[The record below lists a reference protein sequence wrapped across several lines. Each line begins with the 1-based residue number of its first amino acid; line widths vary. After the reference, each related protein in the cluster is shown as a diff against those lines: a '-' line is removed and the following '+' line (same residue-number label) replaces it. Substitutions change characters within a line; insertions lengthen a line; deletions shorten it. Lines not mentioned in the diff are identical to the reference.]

1 MSAKKI
7 ELKVG
12 IYCEKCK
19 TRVLKAVAK
28 LKGVDEITVNAEKGI
43 LTVVGTVDPV
53 CVTTQVRKAGNYAE
67 ITSVGPPKKPETPKP
82 KPPETEKP
90 KPVQP
95 LPPCCDQCQLVAF
108 FWFYV
113 ALFGLFPST
122 CLCVFLLI
130 CHVL

>member
-67 ITSVGPPKKPETPKP
+67 ITSVGPPKKPEPPKT
-82 KPPETEKP
+82 KLPEPEKP

-95 LPPCCDQCQLVAF
+95 LPPCCDQCQLVAVSF
-108 FWFYV
+108 V
-113 ALFGLFPST
+113 THDGSVCSIL
-122 CLCVFLLI
+122 
-130 CHVL
+130 

>member
-67 ITSVGPPKKPETPKP
+67 ITSVGPPRNLNLRRLN
-82 KPPETEKP
+82 
-90 KPVQP
+90 
-95 LPPCCDQCQLVAF
+95 LPSQRNQS
-108 FWFYV
+108 
-113 ALFGLFPST
+113 PSSRCHHVVT
-122 CLCVFLLI
+122 NASLL
-130 CHVL
+130 L

>member
-28 LKGVDEITVNAEKGI
+28 LKGI

-67 ITSVGPPKKPETPKP
+67 ITSVGAARKKPEPPKTKTSQP
-82 KPPETEKP
+82 EKP

-95 LPPCCDQCQLVAF
+95 RLPPCCECQLVAVSF
-108 FWFYV
+108 V
-113 ALFGLFPST
+113 THDGSVCSIL
-122 CLCVFLLI
+122 
-130 CHVL
+130 